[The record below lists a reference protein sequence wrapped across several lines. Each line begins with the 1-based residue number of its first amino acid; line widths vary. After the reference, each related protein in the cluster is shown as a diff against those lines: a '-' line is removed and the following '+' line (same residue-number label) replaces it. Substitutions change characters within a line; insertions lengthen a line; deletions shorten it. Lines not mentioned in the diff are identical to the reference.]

1 MRRAHFRTPL
11 ALAAGLVALLTLAS
25 CKSTGGGAAA
35 PAVHR
40 AEAFVRVENRS
51 MLDMTIY
58 VVRGAERRRLG
69 LVNALTTQLLS
80 IPSVLVNGSG
90 VLRFQ
95 ADPIGGNR
103 APVSEEIFVRDGDVV
118 QLIIPPQ

>member
-1 MRRAHFRTPL
+1 MRRAQYHTPL
-11 ALAAGLVALLTLAS
+11 ALAAGLVALLTLAG
-25 CKSTGGGAAA
+25 CKSTTGAGA
-35 PAVHR
+35 PVGHR
-40 AEAFVRVENRS
+40 PEAFVRVENRS

-69 LVNALTTQLLS
+69 LVNALTTQLLT
-80 IPSVLVNGSG
+80 IPSVLINGSG

-95 ADPIGGNR
+95 ADPIGGSR

>member
-1 MRRAHFRTPL
+1 VRRAQRFTPL
-11 ALAAGLVALLTLAS
+11 SLAAALVALLTVAG
-25 CKSTGGGAAA
+25 CTSTRSGA
-35 PAVHR
+35 PVPER
-40 AEAFVRVENRS
+40 SEAFVRVENRS

-58 VVRGAERRRLG
+58 VVRGGERRRLG

-80 IPSVLVNGSG
+80 IPSVLVAGSG

-95 ADPIGGNR
+95 ADPIGGR
-103 APVSEEIFVRDGDVV
+103 RTPISEEIFVRDGDVV

>member
-1 MRRAHFRTPL
+1 MRRAHFSTPL
-11 ALAAGLVALLTLAS
+11 ALTTALLVLLPIAG
-25 CKSTGGGAAA
+25 CPSTGNRA
-35 PAVHR
+35 PAPQR

-58 VVRGAERRRLG
+58 VVRGSERRRLG
-69 LVNALTTQLLS
+69 LVNALSTQMLS
-80 IPSVLVNGSG
+80 IPSVLVEGSG

-95 ADPIGGNR
+95 ADPIGGSR
-103 APVSEEIFVRDGDVV
+103 TPISEEIFVRNGDVV

>member
-1 MRRAHFRTPL
+1 MRRALFRTPL
-11 ALAAGLVALLTLAS
+11 ALAAGLVALLTPAG
-25 CKSTGGGAAA
+25 CKSTGGAAA

-69 LVNALTTQLLS
+69 LVNALTTQMLS

-95 ADPIGGNR
+95 ADPIGGSR

>member
-1 MRRAHFRTPL
+1 MFQAQTRAV
-11 ALAAGLVALLTLAS
+11 ALAAATIVLL
-25 CKSTGGGAAA
+25 AAA
-35 PAVHR
+35 GCRSSSPNRR
-40 AEAFVRVENRS
+40 AIPQRPEAFVRVENRS

-69 LVNALTTQLLS
+69 LVNALTTQLLT
-80 IPSVLVNGSG
+80 IPSVLINGSG

-95 ADPIGGNR
+95 ADPIGGSR

>member
-11 ALAAGLVALLTLAS
+11 ALAAGLVALLTLAA
-25 CKSTGGGAAA
+25 CKSTGGAA

-69 LVNALTTQLLS
+69 LVNALTTQMLS

-95 ADPIGGNR
+95 ADPIGGSR